1 MVHIG
6 IGGVEST
13 AWVKMYVNQ
22 KYDDQ
27 NDNNV
32 KTVEDE
38 NHNDDKNEESN
49 HNIISTDHFQNK
61 IE

>member
-1 MVHIG
+1 MH
-6 IGGVEST
+6 
-13 AWVKMYVNQ
+13 VNQ

-32 KTVEDE
+32 KTVNHEDE
-38 NHNDDKNEESN
+38 NHKVDDENEESN
-49 HNIISTDHFQNK
+49 HNIITTDHFQNK